1 MGTGGE
7 EKSSDRLGAERRI
20 TVPFAYN
27 SSVMTCRWGVLA
39 MRTNAQLFRQP
50 AQALLALVLSLLV
63 VLGAAAATSA
73 AAQRYRLHDQNGE
86 AWLAVVIETEP
97 ADAIPWQLRLTA
109 SDMDQHLNHSAPLA
123 LADGVDQTW
132 SLSNTSAMMVPSE
145 QAELPAGSAQFS
157 LDTLVPAPSENRP
170 LLLRIPLEPE
180 GDAVIISDPALTA
193 ALHRAGKHHPA
204 PFR

>member
-1 MGTGGE
+1 
-7 EKSSDRLGAERRI
+7 
-20 TVPFAYN
+20 VP
-27 SSVMTCRWGVLA
+27 GLA
-39 MRTNAQLFRQP
+39 
-50 AQALLALVLSLLV
+50 LALV
-63 VLGAAAATSA
+63 A
-73 AAQRYRLHDQNGE
+73 E
-86 AWLAVVIETEP
+86 AIVQ
-97 ADAIPWQLRLTA
+97 AIG
-109 SDMDQHLNHSAPLA
+109 APLA

-193 ALHRAGKHHPA
+193 ALHRAGVASDH
-204 PFR
+204 